1 VPNRQGGAGNAVP
14 PPQRCGAP
22 RARPSAKD
30 SRQSP
35 TRQSPIS
42 KIDGGRPPPTRTA
55 ARVAKRATSAPSV
68 LDAAASCAQLCA
80 ASASSIARLPPPTD
94 TRQNSV
100 VAARRGSDS
109 KVSTKPPAV
118 STVHDGAAGQST
130 SVVAARRSSDSMV
143 SAKPLA
149 VSTVAGRRA
158 SDSNVSTKPP
168 AVYTVYDDA
177 AGQSTSVVAGR
188 RASDSPVSA
197 KVSKESLSVTNVDDG
212 VSQSS
217 AIVVGRRPS
226 DTKIS
231 ANDSNQSLAVA
242 TVDGGVASPSTAAA
256 AATDGAGA
264 AASEINA
271 PGGGEIF
278 REASASS
285 SIQGASY
292 SATALPQTAVLPDGH
307 ASDTTVSAKDSMQSL
322 TDAAEHLASLL
333 KQAADAI
340 DVTGVAESDTD
351 VASDGDLFDAPSLIA
366 QESSSSISTLPQAFV
381 DDDDNFLTSHTLAGG
396 ADFDRRKFETI
407 VEEEPVSGSEIESLP
422 GSDWEFT
429 EVERNISR
437 GNFVDRYPKSDAAAN
452 LRQQRLLRPQESTSS
467 IDSKSSLGDNAYLLP
482 SRRCRGTIPGSSE
495 RRSRD
500 LLPSVSNITMQ
511 SNSGHSLAGASD
523 SLSSTPSKTSRQK
536 IANRSAQHRGS
547 LIPVRRNIPTKDDGF
562 GEPQPE
568 TEFCS
573 DDEDGIDDVL
583 QGDEV
588 EQDETASNGWDNDGD
603 YEDEEKEEEGEE
615 EEREE
620 EVDTQLIAAQL
631 RQLSSVM
638 DRKPPIHP
646 PTSAQRPASPVVT
659 KPPPEQAKRVGKAE
673 KPVPSP
679 SSIRSLR
686 TQRGGLTARP
696 ARGRMHAQPTISS
709 IARETAH
716 KGPSF
721 TSKRPPST
729 YKSTDSSAVDGP
741 SSVIGS
747 RNRPQLDDRSSKV
760 SDAGKPSVRGGTHA
774 GMRGRPARGGTRST
788 SGRVLGAAARQPRSS
803 GSSTAS
809 EQKGGDWSDEPLN
822 DDVQTRGD
830 SDIASRRPADLSKLA
845 PCLQGPDGTSGVR
858 SRTTR
863 SASPAPRRGGPGSA
877 AGPRQGDAPSGSGSG
892 SSSGGG
898 GGGGGGGQTVE
909 DVYVEAMWLD
919 ADGRVSGRSSLEW
932 RQELAR
938 IIDSLRHQMRSR
950 SGGKPAAAR
959 VGLVTDQDSEE
970 YSRFSP
976 VAVPVAAQKKAKR

>member
-1 VPNRQGGAGNAVP
+1 MPNRQGGAGNAVP
-14 PPQRCGAP
+14 PPPRQRCG
-22 RARPSAKD
+22 ARPSAKD

-42 KIDGGRPPPTRTA
+42 KVDGGRPPPTRTA

-80 ASASSIARLPPPTD
+80 ESASSIARLPPPTD

-100 VAARRGSDS
+100 VTARRGSDS
-109 KVSTKPPAV
+109 KISSKPLAV

-130 SVVAARRSSDSMV
+130 SVVA
-143 SAKPLA
+143 
-149 VSTVAGRRA
+149 GRRA
-158 SDSNVSTKPP
+158 SDST
-168 AVYTVYDDA
+168 
-177 AGQSTSVVAGR
+177 
-188 RASDSPVSA
+188 VSA

-242 TVDGGVASPSTAAA
+242 TVDGGVASPSKAAA

-366 QESSSSISTLPQAFV
+366 LESSSSISTLPQAFV
-381 DDDDNFLTSHTLAGG
+381 DDNDNFLTSHTLAGG

-500 LLPSVSNITMQ
+500 PIPSVSNITMQ

-760 SDAGKPSVRGGTHA
+760 SDAGKPSVRGSGTHA

-830 SDIASRRPADLSKLA
+830 SDSPSRRPADLSKLA
-845 PCLQGPDGTSGVR
+845 PCLQGPDGASGVR

-877 AGPRQGDAPSGSGSG
+877 AGPRQGDAPSGSGS
-892 SSSGGG
+892 SSGG